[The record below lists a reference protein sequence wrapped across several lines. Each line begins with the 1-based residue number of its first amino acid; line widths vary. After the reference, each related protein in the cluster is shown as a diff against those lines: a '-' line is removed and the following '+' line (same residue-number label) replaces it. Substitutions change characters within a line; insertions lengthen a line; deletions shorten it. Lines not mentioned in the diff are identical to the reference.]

1 MDGTAMGDPQT
12 RLQNSTRTKSKA
24 RPGKGAALSL
34 AYRLAVTSR
43 ILAALFGG
51 YLVAALTSV
60 CVSQWM
66 PMARADAVVTGMLL
80 SFLSYLVAVLWCFAC
95 RTAWQAWIGVLLP
108 SALLGVAFACGRWLL

>member
-1 MDGTAMGDPQT
+1 MDGAAMGDQQT
-12 RLQNSTRTKSKA
+12 RSQSSTRAKSKA
-24 RPGKGAALSL
+24 RPSKGAALSL

-60 CVSQWM
+60 CISQWM
-66 PMARADAVVTGMLL
+66 PMSRADAVVTGMLL

-108 SALLGVAFACGRWLL
+108 SALLGAAFACGRWLL

>member
-1 MDGTAMGDPQT
+1 MDGAAMGDQQT
-12 RLQNSTRTKSKA
+12 RPQSTARAKSKA

-34 AYRLAVTSR
+34 GYRLAVTSR

-66 PMARADAVVTGMLL
+66 PMARADAVITGMLL
-80 SFLSYLVAVLWCFAC
+80 SFLAYLVVVLWCFAC

-108 SALLGVAFACGRWLL
+108 GALLGAAFACGRWLI